1 VLLAAAIGVVGG
13 VLSGV
18 FGVGGGIVFVPGLVL
33 FAHLGQL
40 DAQATSLVAI
50 VPVALVGARRQQAH
64 GNVSV
69 RDGCVLGAGSALG
82 VGLGVGLADA
92 LPARVL
98 RLGFAA
104 LILLVAFQLVRSA
117 RRAPTP
123 AAE

>member
-1 VLLAAAIGVVGG
+1 MLLAAVIGVVGG
-13 VLSGV
+13 VLSGL

-64 GNVSV
+64 GNVKV
-69 RDGCVLGAGSALG
+69 RDGWVLGAGSALG
-82 VGLGVGLADA
+82 VAVGVGLADA

-104 LILLVAFQLVRSA
+104 LTLFVAFQLVHHA
-117 RRAPTP
+117 RRAPGP
-123 AAE
+123 GAD